1 MNPEADHRV
10 DGAAAAQNVMT
21 EMTEMTEKKTETEM
35 STRLAREREWA
46 RLGEN

>member
-10 DGAAAAQNVMT
+10 DGAAAAQNV
-21 EMTEMTEKKTETEM
+21 MTEMTEKKTETEM